1 MSQIIIN
8 EKSFSGRNVII
19 NNNKVIV
26 DGIDVT
32 PDTKEINISV
42 EGNINELTVDVCKTI
57 NINGNV
63 YELQTTSGDVQCN
76 DVNNGIKTT
85 SGDVECNNVTGN
97 IQTTSG
103 DVTANEINGSVKT
116 VSGDIKT
123 KK

>member
-57 NINGNV
+57 NVNGNV
-63 YELQTTSGDVQCN
+63 HELQTTSGDVQCN